1 MTDDLERP
9 SAIKPRP
16 ARTSYQQI
24 VDAWHRRPISN
35 RVGSQRFRR
44 RLVIA
49 TYAGWLVIAAIT
61 KVISLTSGSWF
72 GPFILLTFANSVVQV
87 VWLSRRTYINTPQL
101 ADAELDERLVQI
113 RNRAFRTAY
122 RVFVPV
128 ALLAMGLSFTA
139 LKWQP
144 DYNGYTNSMIL
155 LLGVGLLAGTLPTVI
170 VAWREPDPQT
180 SEEST

>member
-9 SAIKPRP
+9 SVLKPTP

-49 TYAGWLVIAAIT
+49 TYAGWLAIAAIA
-61 KVISLTSGSWF
+61 KLMSLARPGWF
-72 GPFILLTFANSVVQV
+72 EPLIVLLLANSLIQI

-101 ADAELDERLVQI
+101 ADAELDERLVQV
-113 RNRAFRTAY
+113 RNQAFRTAY
-122 RVFVPV
+122 RMLVPV
-128 ALLAMGLSFTA
+128 AVLGMALSLFAVTQQPGPAGSTNA
-139 LKWQP
+139 L
-144 DYNGYTNSMIL
+144 IL
-155 LLGVGLLAGTLPTVI
+155 LFGVGILAGTLPTVI

>member
-9 SAIKPRP
+9 SVVKAAQ

-49 TYAGWLVIAAIT
+49 TYASWLVVAAIA
-61 KVISLTSGSWF
+61 KVASLGRPGWIEPT
-72 GPFILLTFANSVVQV
+72 LLLLLANSVIQV

-101 ADAELDERLVQI
+101 ADAELDERLVQV
-113 RNRAFRTAY
+113 RNQAFRTAY
-122 RVFVPV
+122 RVLVPV
-128 ALLAMGLSFTA
+128 AVLGMALSLVAVTQ
-139 LKWQP
+139 QP
-144 DYNGYTNSMIL
+144 GPAGYTNAVIL
-155 LLGVGLLAGTLPTVI
+155 LFGVGILAGTLPTVI
-170 VAWREPDPQT
+170 VAWREPDPQA